1 MNISKDKIDQLF
13 SEKLDAFEVK
23 PRAQAWDKLENRIK
37 NKNKKRAIIWYR
49 FAVAA
54 SVALLVFVGG
64 LSYFNNSDQINSQ
77 LKLATNSTK
86 ATDNKDVIAEKES
99 VSSQENANTYA
110 KTDYSIIKEN
120 LPKTDKKN
128 RLKLYE
134 KGQEKQETE
143 IEFIAKTEKA
153 EAENP
158 IIETINQ
165 EKIVD
170 VLAENTPIK
179 VEAINEEPSQ
189 KEEDLTI
196 IFTVANFEKPTMNE
210 SNNDENLGKEK
221 KTKYLTK
228 LYKQLI
234 NAKNG
239 DRVDW
244 NEVGFKPSKILARA
258 ENKIKLTKNEI
269 NDSYQTTKNKTV
281 F

>member
-1 MNISKDKIDQLF
+1 MNISKDKIDKLF

-23 PRAQAWDKLENRIK
+23 PRAQAWEKLENKIN
-37 NKNKKRAIIWYR
+37 NKNKKRTIGWYR
-49 FAVAA
+49 FAIAA

-64 LSYFNNSDQINSQ
+64 ISYFNNSDPINSQ
-77 LKLATNSTK
+77 PNLASNTTK
-86 ATDNKDVIAEKES
+86 ATDNEAAIAGKEK
-99 VSSQENANTYA
+99 VSSQENAKAYA
-110 KTDYSIIKEN
+110 KINHALIKRS
-120 LPKTDKKN
+120 LPNTDKKG
-128 RLKLYE
+128 RIYFYE
-134 KGQEKQETE
+134 NGQAKPETA
-143 IEFIAKTEKA
+143 IEFIAKNEKTES
-153 EAENP
+153 ENP
-158 IIETINQ
+158 IIKTINQ
-165 EKIVD
+165 EKIVG

-179 VEAINEEPSQ
+179 VEEIKGEQAL
-189 KEEDLTI
+189 KDEDLTI

-221 KTKYLTK
+221 KSKYLTK

-239 DRVDW
+239 DKVDW

-269 NDSYQTTKNKTV
+269 NDSYQTSKNKTV